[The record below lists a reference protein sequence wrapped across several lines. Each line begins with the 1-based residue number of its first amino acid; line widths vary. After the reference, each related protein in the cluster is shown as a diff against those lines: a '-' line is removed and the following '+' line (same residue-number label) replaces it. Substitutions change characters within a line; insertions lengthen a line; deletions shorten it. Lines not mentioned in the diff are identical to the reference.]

1 MNAERNEINPTH
13 VVDYNY
19 SLFLPERSRT
29 SFPFYQGGVINYKSY
44 PSHENCTPFG
54 LDPAWPPPTQPLNSR
69 EKIGCKDVYMTTS
82 TCI

>member
-19 SLFLPERSRT
+19 SLFLPERFRT

-54 LDPAWPPPTQPLNSR
+54 LDPA
-69 EKIGCKDVYMTTS
+69 
-82 TCI
+82 